1 MVLKNFQKKN
11 YCRSLDYMFGAE
23 IITLSLTLIR
33 GYEKKRSPPPFER
46 LSVKKIY
53 EKILKFNLD

>member
-1 MVLKNFQKKN
+1 
-11 YCRSLDYMFGAE
+11 MFGAE

-33 GYEKKRSPPPFER
+33 GYEKKRSSPPLER